1 MKELSSDMKELLRN
15 INECCIKINEQ
26 KNLNCSFKKLD
37 YLENEGFYNAF
48 PNTKFY
54 DTTDLTDKH

>member
-1 MKELSSDMKELLRN
+1 MQELPSDMKNLLRN

-37 YLENEGFYNAF
+37 FLENEGFYNTF

-54 DTTDLTDKH
+54 SPTIELVNN

>member
-26 KNLNCSFKKLD
+26 KKLNCSFKKLD
-37 YLENEGFYNAF
+37 FLEKDGFYNAF

-54 DTTDLTDKH
+54 DTTDLTDIH

>member
-37 YLENEGFYNAF
+37 FLEKDGFYNAY

-54 DTTDLTDKH
+54 DTTDLTDIH

>member
-1 MKELSSDMKELLRN
+1 MKELSSDMKDLLRN

-37 YLENEGFYNAF
+37 FLEKDGFYNAF

-54 DTTDLTDKH
+54 DTTDLTDIH

>member
-1 MKELSSDMKELLRN
+1 MKELGDDMKSLLRN

-37 YLENEGFYNAF
+37 FLENDGFYNAF
-48 PNTKFY
+48 PNTKF
-54 DTTDLTDKH
+54 DQPTTEI

>member
-1 MKELSSDMKELLRN
+1 MKELSSDMKDLLRN

-37 YLENEGFYNAF
+37 FLEKDGFYNAF
-48 PNTKFY
+48 PDTKFY
-54 DTTDLTDKH
+54 DTTDLTDIH

>member
-1 MKELSSDMKELLRN
+1 MKELSDDMKNLLRN

-37 YLENEGFYNAF
+37 FLENDGFYNAF
-48 PNTKFY
+48 PNTKF
-54 DTTDLTDKH
+54 DPPTTET

>member
-1 MKELSSDMKELLRN
+1 MLGLDDDIKDLLRN
-15 INECCIKINEQ
+15 INNCCIKINEK

-37 YLENEGFYNAF
+37 FLEKELFYDKF

-54 DTTDLTDKH
+54 NNTPF

>member
-1 MKELSSDMKELLRN
+1 MKELSEDMKNLLKN

-37 YLENEGFYNAF
+37 FLENDGFYNAF
-48 PNTKFY
+48 PNTKF
-54 DTTDLTDKH
+54 DPPTTKT